1 MQRNQKNKQI
11 MLQFLMISQAYA
23 NRLHNKSLPLQRNS
37 EVVPFKIVFT
47 MSKKR
52 PCNWLEDLATL
63 EDFHPISFNDLY
75 NHEVYKCSLI
85 QYR

>member
-11 MLQFLMISQAYA
+11 MLHFLMISQAYA

-47 MSKKR
+47 MSRKR
-52 PCNWLEDLATL
+52 ASNWLDARTTL
-63 EDFHPISFNDLY
+63 EDFYPMSFSDVY
-75 NHEVYKCSLI
+75 NHEIYKCALI